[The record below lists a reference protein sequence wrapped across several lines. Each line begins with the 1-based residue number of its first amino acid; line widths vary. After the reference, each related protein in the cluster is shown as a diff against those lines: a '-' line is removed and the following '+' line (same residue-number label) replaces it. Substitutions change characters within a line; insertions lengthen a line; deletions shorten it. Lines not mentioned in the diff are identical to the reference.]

1 MSVTILERMG
11 ETGKKILMSGGT
23 RANVLPAHI
32 SVEGDFFTN
41 SGSLTPV
48 KRLLASFPLDAQR
61 SWLSE
66 SVGIPLRLE
75 EQISG
80 SSAKWFPASG
90 TSRSVRDAL
99 LHACR
104 TRGVAVQHNASVEQ
118 LTPRAGGGWTAHLKD
133 GSKRSGDTVVLSTGG
148 LSFPAVGT
156 DGTGHRI
163 AASLGHVVERPFPAL
178 VPLYGPHPGGG
189 PGDLAGVSLQTVAL
203 RCGGAKGAKAA
214 RSGFL
219 FTHRGFSGPAVLDLS
234 HRFVPGGA
242 PTAPSSLLAD
252 WTGEGRAAWEGRL
265 AEGGAAL
272 VSTRLSAAMPARLA
286 AALCAAAGVPAER
299 KAAELRREERV
310 ALLDALTAYPL
321 HVTGDAGFPKA
332 EVSGGGV
339 PLSELSSNSLES
351 KRSPGL
357 FLCGEIVDVFGR
369 IGGYNFS
376 WAWASGRLAGLGAA
390 SSAARTNLAT

>member
-1 MSVTILERMG
+1 
-11 ETGKKILMSGGT
+11 
-23 RANVLPAHI
+23 
-32 SVEGDFFTN
+32 
-41 SGSLTPV
+41 
-48 KRLLASFPLDAQR
+48 
-61 SWLSE
+61 
-66 SVGIPLRLE
+66 
-75 EQISG
+75 
-80 SSAKWFPASG
+80 
-90 TSRSVRDAL
+90 
-99 LHACR
+99 
-104 TRGVAVQHNASVEQ
+104 
-118 LTPRAGGGWTAHLKD
+118 
-133 GSKRSGDTVVLSTGG
+133 
-148 LSFPAVGT
+148 
-156 DGTGHRI
+156 
-163 AASLGHVVERPFPAL
+163 
-178 VPLYGPHPGGG
+178 
-189 PGDLAGVSLQTVAL
+189 VAL